1 MALGL
6 CLLRSL
12 TAPSLSWSCPWKCL
26 VCENKQS
33 NSVEDL
39 CVADV
44 KVAEGGRDCWASAT
58 VGYLSFCLS
67 SIFSSA
73 LPVSRNQSVVLL
85 SLSVCL
91 LIIFRLLPVVEL
103 FNVCIPS
110 LTNYFFLS
118 LTLSNF
124 LSPYL
129 ILLLLGNFLINQPN
143 FWLFSKDTG
152 WNECQYQWKPL
163 WKAFM
168 RVWAKTNKLWISD
181 EIIPEKVKHTCS
193 TAEKCSCLCMWKNAD
208 FL

>member
-12 TAPSLSWSCPWKCL
+12 TASSLSWSCPWKCL

-33 NSVEDL
+33 NSAEDL
-39 CVADV
+39 CAADV
-44 KVAEGGRDCWASAT
+44 KVAAGGRDCWASAT

-67 SIFSSA
+67 NIFFSA

-91 LIIFRLLPVVEL
+91 LIIFRLLHDAEL

-110 LTNYFFLS
+110 LTSYFFLS

-124 LSPYL
+124 FSPYL
-129 ILLLLGNFLINQPN
+129 ILLLLGNFLINLPAK
-143 FWLFSKDTG
+143 LFPPSLQSHLNMHRCLNVRRPQRRTVFH
-152 WNECQYQWKPL
+152 QSL
-163 WKAFM
+163 AA
-168 RVWAKTNKLWISD
+168 AKTQDEMNVNISGNLFGR
-181 EIIPEKVKHTCS
+181 P
-193 TAEKCSCLCMWKNAD
+193 LCVSVS
-208 FL
+208 